1 MILNE
6 MKRYRNVF
14 LETNPL
20 YWFTYAR
27 SKFRKRTEKD
37 LEKYKCVPQKLSFRF
52 IAPSDELLSGEIEIT
67 KEQRQRII
75 ELADEVCENQY
86 TVFGVKIPDI
96 TAVWSSDPETGY
108 TWPNVLY
115 SDVRK
120 YAPPGRKIDG
130 DNDIKCPWELC
141 SMHFLVTL
149 AQAFVLTRNDK
160 YYNKYFELIDS
171 WIEQNPMGYGVNW
184 CCSMDVAIRAINI
197 IIAASILHTVSN
209 DMERDF
215 SKYHEMLYQHML
227 FVRDNLEYGLARE
240 NHFLSDIVGLKMIAQ
255 CFPEDSTAKEIYRF
269 ALKTFLGEITY
280 EICADGVDNEAST
293 CYHALVF
300 ELFLIGIAT
309 DEKASRK
316 LSTRAKQRIKR
327 MRDFTQELCEFEM
340 YPIVG
345 DNDSGRILDMTA
357 QQLQKKELVCFC
369 DALFDSSKIGGDPY
383 SKWLS
388 VMSVSP
394 VGDNNILKNCV
405 QDYKQGGFGI
415 YSNGVFRIMLHAGSI
430 GRKGM
435 GSHGHNDQL
444 SFVLDCKGESFIID
458 PGSYVYERHLI
469 QRDRFRGTG
478 VHNVPQLGSYEQ
490 NTISPDKPFK
500 MKHESF
506 ADFSVTGDSK
516 QGEING
522 LHKGYCNKAG
532 CIVKRTVRIDQNEVS
547 VEDIISGSYTGKVSM
562 LFTLA
567 PDVEVEETEQGI
579 LLRKKNT
586 LLFQAHRCK
595 AIIENAEYSLNYNE
609 KNSTKAIRLEWE
621 KVEPE
626 MKLMII
632 IKKYLGNS

>member
-1 MILNE
+1 MKLNE
-6 MKRYRNVF
+6 IKRYKNIF

-37 LEKYKCVPQKLSFRF
+37 LENYKCVPQKLSFHF
-52 IAPSDELLSGEIEIT
+52 IAPSDKLLSSEIELT
-67 KEQRQRII
+67 EEEKQRII
-75 ELADEVCENQY
+75 NLANEVCENQY
-86 TVFGVKIPDI
+86 TVFGIKIPDI

-149 AQAFVLTRNDK
+149 AQAYFLTRNGK
-160 YYNKYFELIDS
+160 YYRKYYELIDS
-171 WIEQNPMGYGVNW
+171 WIANNPIGYGVNW

-197 IIAASILHTVSN
+197 IIAASIFHSVNS
-209 DMERDF
+209 DF
-215 SKYHEMLYQHML
+215 ECDFKKYHEMLYQHML

-240 NHFLSDIVGLKMIAQ
+240 NHFLSDVVGLKMIAQ
-255 CFPEDSTAKEIYRF
+255 CFLGDSDADKIYNF

-300 ELFLIGIAT
+300 ELFLLGIAT
-309 DEKASRK
+309 DVNAARK
-316 LSTRAKQRIKR
+316 ISTRAKQRISR
-327 MRDFTQELCEFEM
+327 MRNFTQELCEFEM

-369 DALFDSSKIGGDPY
+369 DAIFGFSKIERDPY

-388 VMSVSP
+388 VALVSP
-394 VGDNNILKNCV
+394 IEDSITLKSCV
-405 QDYKQGGFGI
+405 QNYKKGGFGI
-415 YSNGVFRIMLHAGSI
+415 YDNGIFRIMLHAGSI

-444 SFVLDCKGESFIID
+444 SFVLDCNGESFIID

-478 VHNVPQLGSYEQ
+478 IHNVPQLGLYEQ
-490 NTISPDKPFK
+490 NEIAPDKPFK
-500 MKHESF
+500 MKHQTF
-506 ADFSVTGDSK
+506 AEFTVTGDSN
-516 QGEING
+516 QGKIKG
-522 LHKGYCNKAG
+522 LHKGYCDKAG
-532 CIVKRTVRIDQNEVS
+532 SLAKRKVS
-547 VEDIISGSYTGKVSM
+547 INKSVVGVEDIITGSYTGKVSM

-567 PDVEVEETEQGI
+567 PDVKIVETGEGI
-579 LLRKKNT
+579 LLKKKNT
-586 LLFQAHRCK
+586 LLFQAHNCK
-595 AIIENAEYSLNYNE
+595 VAVVDAEYSLNYNE
-609 KNSTKAIRLEWE
+609 KKGTKAIRLECE
-621 KVEPE
+621 KSEPE
-626 MKLMII
+626 MKLLIT
-632 IKKYLGNS
+632 IKRT